1 MKKNMQNIKYLIVG
15 TGGVGGSIA
24 AMLAL
29 DGKDVTCIA
38 RGAHLEAMRNNGLK
52 FISGLKG
59 NQTIPI
65 KACTAEEY
73 EDKADVI
80 LVSVKGY
87 SLDSIIDLLHKASN
101 SKTVILPLLNIF
113 DTGRRL
119 KELLP
124 QHNVL
129 AGCIYIV
136 AYMSAPGEI
145 TQMGKTFRIVFG
157 VMKGTTVDVEI
168 LQNLNNNLINSGI
181 KATISEDIE
190 RDTFI
195 KYSFISAMACTGAYF
210 DVAMGEVQKE
220 GDVRDVFIGL
230 SSESYKI
237 GKAMD
242 MDVPDNLIQE
252 HLKVIDNLSPDS
264 TASMQKDLAGG
275 HASEI
280 DGLLFEFVRL
290 AEKYNIAIP
299 TYRRVEKKFR
309 RSVTRNAPTPNKGTK
324 RGFNRAPKKIFSL
337 FKKIFKK
344 IF

>member
-1 MKKNMQNIKYLIVG
+1 MQNIKYLIIG
-15 TGGVGGSIA
+15 TGGVGGSVA

-29 DGKDVTCIA
+29 DGRDVTCIA
-38 RGAHLEAMRNNGLK
+38 RGTHLEAMCNNGLK

-59 NQTIPI
+59 HQTIPI
-65 KACTAEEY
+65 KSCTAKEY
-73 EDKADVI
+73 DDKADVI
-80 LVSVKGY
+80 FVSVKSY
-87 SLDSIIDLLHKASN
+87 SLDSIIDLLRKASN

-113 DTGRRL
+113 GTGKRL
-119 KELLP
+119 KQLLP

-157 VMKGTTVDVEI
+157 VMKGTTADVEI
-168 LQNLNNNLINSGI
+168 LQTLHNDLIKSGI
-181 KATISEDIE
+181 KVTISEDIE

-210 DVAMGEVQKE
+210 DVSMREVQKE

-237 GKAMD
+237 GKAMG
-242 MDVPDNLIQE
+242 MAVSDNLIQE
-252 HLKVIDNLSPDS
+252 HLKIIDNLAPDS
-264 TASMQKDLAGG
+264 TASMQKDLANG

-290 AEKYNIAIP
+290 AEKFHIDIP
-299 TYRRVEKKFR
+299 TYRRVAKKFR
-309 RSVTRNAPTPNKGTK
+309 TSIQNN
-324 RGFNRAPKKIFSL
+324 FE
-337 FKKIFKK
+337 
-344 IF
+344 

>member
-1 MKKNMQNIKYLIVG
+1 MQNIKYLIVG

-59 NQTIPI
+59 NQIIPI
-65 KACTAEEY
+65 KACTAEKY
-73 EDKADVI
+73 DDKADI
-80 LVSVKGY
+80 IFVSVKDY
-87 SLDSIIDLLHKASN
+87 SLDSIIDLLRKASN
-101 SKTVILPLLNIF
+101 NKTVILPILNIF
-113 DTGRRL
+113 GTGRRL
-119 KELLP
+119 KQLLP
-124 QHNVL
+124 QHNVI

-157 VMKGTTVDVEI
+157 VMKGMTVDAEI
-168 LQNLNNNLINSGI
+168 LQNLHSDLINSGI
-181 KATISEDIE
+181 KATISENIE

-210 DVAMGEVQKE
+210 DVPMREVQKE
-220 GDVRDVFIGL
+220 GDVRNVFIGL

-237 GKAMD
+237 GKAMG

-252 HLKVIDNLSPDS
+252 HLKIIDHLDPDS
-264 TASMQKDLAGG
+264 TASMQKDLANG

-280 DGLLFEFVRL
+280 DGLLFEFIRL
-290 AEKYNIAIP
+290 AEKFHIHIP
-299 TYRRVEKKFR
+299 TYCRVEKKFR
-309 RSVTRNAPTPNKGTK
+309 T
-324 RGFNRAPKKIFSL
+324 
-337 FKKIFKK
+337 
-344 IF
+344 